1 VDGFLAGS
9 NRTRSEIAFWAIQP
23 RSPELLD
30 AAAASLDLPES
41 ALAASRAV
49 WRRRGNMISA
59 SLFHVLDE
67 LRTAAPPAAGQLGMM
82 ISFGA
87 GFGCEMVLLRAA
99 GWLSH

>member
-1 VDGFLAGS
+1 
-9 NRTRSEIAFWAIQP
+9 
-23 RSPELLD
+23 
-30 AAAASLDLPES
+30 
-41 ALAASRAV
+41 
-49 WRRRGNMISA
+49 MISA